1 MKKILII
8 LLLTFVFA
16 LPALAGKPSALKSD
30 QALISYVTPS
40 NPAHQ
45 PIYDL
50 LKERRVL
57 ERFKDLLSPLRLPAP
72 LLLKT
77 AGCNGE
83 SNAWYEAE
91 GLEHTVTVCYEY
103 LEEVQKYAPKTTT
116 AAGVTAYDA
125 IVGPT
130 IEVFLH
136 EVSHAVFDMLKVPI
150 FGREED
156 AADQLATYWLL
167 QLGKE
172 ESRKTISGV
181 AFMYNREAQEQKP
194 GMKQFADVHGLTAQ
208 RFFTLLCMAYGAEP
222 ELFADVVEKGY
233 LPESRAEGCSDEY
246 RQVSYAVDKLIR
258 PNVDETLRKK
268 VKAKKLLKPDPV
280 K

>member
-1 MKKILII
+1 MKKVIII
-8 LLLTFVFA
+8 LLLTVVFA
-16 LPALAGKPSALKSD
+16 IPALAGKPSTLKAD

-45 PIYDL
+45 PIYDV

-57 ERFKDLLSPLRLPAP
+57 ERFKELLSPLRLPAP

-83 SNAWYEAE
+83 ANAWYEAE
-91 GLEHTVTVCYEY
+91 GSEHVVTVCYEY
-103 LEEVQKYAPKTTT
+103 LAEVQQYAPKQTT
-116 AAGVTAYDA
+116 AGGVTAYDA
-125 IVGPT
+125 VVGPT
-130 IEVFLH
+130 VEVFLH

-167 QLGKE
+167 QFGKE
-172 ESRKTISGV
+172 EARKTISGV

-208 RFFTLLCMAYGAEP
+208 RFFTLLCMAYGADSK
-222 ELFADVVEKGY
+222 LFADVVEKGY

-246 RQVSYAVDKLIR
+246 KQVSYAVDKLIR
-258 PNVDETLRKK
+258 PNIDEALRKK
-268 VKAKKLLKPDPV
+268 VKAKKLLMPD